1 MNSTFTDIDRPK
13 PNTKMFIPPQLRNR
27 FSDLSK
33 LCYDKRKEDS
43 QYKTRITLGEEDL
56 VLAIR
61 EPGALWKN
69 VELDAL
75 GPISPPEWHKVWP
88 RQETPIFTSPPRG
101 RYVSHKRDRPDD
113 GQSGEESDDSSSQD
127 TSKRLRQQSPSQHK
141 KQPEIAQGTQNNETH
156 LVGKPN
162 VSLIQDPSTR
172 TVQQKIYE
180 AEGWVK
186 QYDKNKIPTED
197 IVDLNTTAVSKNGG
211 TTKGTKTPTLTPTT
225 MASQTTKT
233 SKDTKKKPSK

>member
-1 MNSTFTDIDRPK
+1 MTDID
-13 PNTKMFIPPQLRNR
+13 
-27 FSDLSK
+27 
-33 LCYDKRKEDS
+33 
-43 QYKTRITLGEEDL
+43 
-56 VLAIR
+56 
-61 EPGALWKN
+61 
-69 VELDAL
+69 
-75 GPISPPEWHKVWP
+75 
-88 RQETPIFTSPPRG
+88 
-101 RYVSHKRDRPDD
+101 VSHKRDRPDA

-186 QYDKNKIPTED
+186 QYDKNKISTNVVGSVYIRPQT
-197 IVDLNTTAVSKNGG
+197 LFLSKGVP
-211 TTKGTKTPTLTPTT
+211 KL
-225 MASQTTKT
+225 SL
-233 SKDTKKKPSK
+233 KKI